1 MGSDHES
8 LVVISCNRTCK
19 RTPLGPESAFLKQV
33 LAQEFVYAFPRTS
46 DSRLLEVAV
55 LRTETVR
62 DISEFSQ
69 QDGRK
74 VVTSCHSISN

>member
-19 RTPLGPESAFLKQV
+19 RTPLGPESAYILKQV

-46 DSRLLEVAV
+46 DSRLLEVTV

-62 DISEFSQ
+62 DISEFS
-69 QDGRK
+69 
-74 VVTSCHSISN
+74 

>member
-19 RTPLGPESAFLKQV
+19 RTPLGPESAYLKTKL

-74 VVTSCHSISN
+74 EGTANAPV